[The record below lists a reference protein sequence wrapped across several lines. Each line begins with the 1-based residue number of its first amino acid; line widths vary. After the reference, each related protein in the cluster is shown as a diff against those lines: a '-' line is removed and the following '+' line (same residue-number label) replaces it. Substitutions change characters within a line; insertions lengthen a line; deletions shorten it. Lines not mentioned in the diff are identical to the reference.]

1 MTVFRKLRLRSL
13 LKSLLFIMLPLLFAG
28 LITPLA
34 ISEFK
39 EMNREP
45 VELYS
50 VPARELEGAYVTVEI
65 PLIYEVYAYEGETV
79 NDVPNGKIT
88 SKEYIIDANEADF
101 CGLSLADELIE
112 KGDQLYSDTIKYLT
126 GELSEISST
135 FRVTGVMRAMSGDRL
150 DFYRNSDIHNLLG
163 NNSDSLL
170 PFYLDAETKKEC
182 GSFFIVLGLGLF
194 SLVFSV
200 FFAARALSGVYQK
213 QLTDKASELTHGAP
227 EYLSQRIAQMDASAR
242 KQNGICVD
250 NELVFLD
257 SGLFQYLYKTDD
269 IVWAYQKTVKK
280 GFNRSYFLVIG
291 GNDGQ
296 LIELEMTQEKVRVC
310 LEDIFATMPWCAIG
324 YSALCNGMF
333 RRNRDALRTIAQA
346 QRRDHSSE
354 TKA

>member
-1 MTVFRKLRLRSL
+1 MTVFQKLRLRSL
-13 LKSLLFIMLPLLFAG
+13 RKSLLFIMIPLLFVG

-39 EMNREP
+39 EMNRKP

-65 PLIYEVYAYEGETV
+65 PLIYEAYAYEGETV

-112 KGDQLYSDTIKYLT
+112 KGDQLYSDTMKYLT
-126 GELSEISST
+126 GELSEIGST

-150 DFYRNSDIHNLLG
+150 DFYRNSDIHNLLSD
-163 NNSDSLL
+163 NSNHLL
-170 PFYLDAETKKEC
+170 PFYLDAETKKER
-182 GSFFIVLGLGLF
+182 GSFFMVLGLGLF
-194 SLVFSV
+194 SLALGVFL
-200 FFAARALSGVYQK
+200 AARPLSGIYQK
-213 QLTDKASELTHGAP
+213 QLTSKVSELTHGTP
-227 EYLSQRIAQMDASAR
+227 EYLSQRIARMDASAR

-250 NELVFLD
+250 NELIFLD

-280 GFNRSYFLVIG
+280 GLSRSYFLVIG

-296 LIELEMTQEKVRVC
+296 LIELEMTQEKVQAC
-310 LEDIFATMPWCAIG
+310 LKDVFAAIPWCAIG
-324 YSALCNGMF
+324 YSDLCNGMF
-333 RRNRDALRTIAQA
+333 RQNRNALRTIAQA
-346 QRRDHSSE
+346 QRSGHTSE